1 MKKLLILLILL
12 SIILTTS
19 CTKSNI
25 VIPENQVEIYCPS
38 PNRPMIIE
46 LRKDIPLKDD
56 INIKIL
62 VDDLVVSM
70 GYSLKLEE
78 VIECYRKSVKLNK
91 K

>member
-1 MKKLLILLILL
+1 
-12 SIILTTS
+12 
-19 CTKSNI
+19 
-25 VIPENQVEIYCPS
+25 
-38 PNRPMIIE
+38 MIIE